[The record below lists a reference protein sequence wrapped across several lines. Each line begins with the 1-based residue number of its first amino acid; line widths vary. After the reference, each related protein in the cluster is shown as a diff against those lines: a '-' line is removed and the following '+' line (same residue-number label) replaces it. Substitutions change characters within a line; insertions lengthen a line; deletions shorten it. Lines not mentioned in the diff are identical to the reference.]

1 MDRKN
6 FLKKVCTYGACGCA
20 AMTFM
25 PSLTVAEATT
35 VNEDDQDWR
44 IGFMQKRMAKHIEHL
59 GSKLDPNTMNE
70 VIEMLGRDC
79 SNIGIARYSDYQG
92 NIKGFL
98 EEVITKWGDKA
109 EYDEENGVIK
119 IIGKQRDS
127 CFCPFVDKK
136 FMSVEF
142 CSCSLGWQKNTYETI
157 LGKKVDATM
166 NETILKGSDRC
177 CFTITILS

>member
-25 PSLTVAEATT
+25 PSLAAAEYKEIK
-35 VNEDDQDWR
+35 EDEPDWR

-59 GSKLDPNTMNE
+59 SSKLDENTMNE
-70 VIEMLGRDC
+70 IIEMLGRTC
-79 SNIGIARYSDYQG
+79 SSDGIEKYSNYKG

-98 EEVITKWGDKA
+98 EEVITKWGDTA
-109 EYDEENGVIK
+109 EYDEENGIIK
-119 IIGKQRDS
+119 VIGKKRDS

-136 FMSVEF
+136 LMSVEF
-142 CSCSLGWQKNTYETI
+142 CNCSLGWQKNTYETM
-157 LGKKVDATM
+157 LGKKVDVIM

-177 CFTITILS
+177 CFTIKIL